1 MTDTSTR
8 VAELRPHVGE
18 VREDIVT
25 VSEALWN
32 LNELGLNEFES
43 VKTVKEMLVSH
54 GFAITSDGTGGL
66 ATAFLAEFG
75 SGEPVLAILGEYD
88 ALPALGNNAV
98 PRQEPRDDGQTSGH
112 GCGHNLI
119 ASGSVGAA
127 LALRYWLEQ
136 TGTPGTIRYAGCPAE
151 ETDNGKVPMA
161 LAGAFDGVAAAIHWH
176 PGDRAA
182 VANIKT
188 AAITSLRVTFHGRT
202 AHAGAEPWMGRSA
215 LHALELFAH
224 GVNLMR
230 EHMRPT
236 SRMHYIFNDTG
247 TAANVIPDLASAQIL
262 YRDADADL
270 VKIGEEWIG
279 QIANAAAMAT
289 QTTVEISHEGGA
301 NDLMPN
307 GPLAVRSQAVLE
319 AVGVPT
325 WTEDEQAFAV
335 EGQRNAGLPQEG
347 LATTVTPLLPEMTFG
362 ASTDVGD
369 VSKITPTMG
378 FSMPTVPIGVSMH
391 TWLATASHGTSIGHK
406 GAIYVALAL
415 AALGAEILTDAQLR
429 DEAKAD
435 FDKRMAGKPYT
446 PLAPIAAG

>member
-1 MTDTSTR
+1 
-8 VAELRPHVGE
+8 L
-18 VREDIVT
+18 
-25 VSEALWN
+25 
-32 LNELGLNEFES
+32 
-43 VKTVKEMLVSH
+43 SH
-54 GFAITSDGTGGL
+54 GFTITSDGTGGMP
-66 ATAFLAEFG
+66 TAFLAEFG
-75 SGEPVLAILGEYD
+75 SGEPVVAILGEYD
-88 ALPALGNNAV
+88 ALPSLGNNPV
-98 PRQEPRDDGQTSGH
+98 PRQEPRDDGQINGH

-127 LALRYWLEQ
+127 IALRYWLEQ
-136 TGTPGTIRYAGCPAE
+136 TGAPGTIRYAGCPAE

-161 LAGAFDGVAAAIHWH
+161 LAGAFDGLAAAIHWH
-176 PGDRAA
+176 PGDRAV

-188 AAITSLRVTFHGRT
+188 AAVVSLRVEFHGRT

-247 TAANVIPDLASAQIL
+247 TAPNVIPDLASAQIL
-262 YRDADADL
+262 YRDADAAL
-270 VKIGEEWIG
+270 VRTGEAWIVE
-279 QIANAAAMAT
+279 IANAAAMAT
-289 QTTVEISHEGGA
+289 QTTVKVTHEGGA

-307 GPLAVRSQAVLE
+307 GPLAIRSQAVLD
-319 AVGVPT
+319 AVGVPA
-325 WTEDEQAFAV
+325 WTDDEQAFAR
-335 EGQRNAGLPQEG
+335 EGQKNAGLPTEG
-347 LATTVTPLLPEMTFG
+347 MSTTVTPLMPEITLG

-378 FSMPTVPIGVSMH
+378 FSMPTVPLGVSMH

-415 AALGAEILTDAQLR
+415 AALGAEILMDENLR
-429 DEAKAD
+429 NEARAD
-435 FDKRMAGKPYT
+435 FEKRMDGKPYT
-446 PLAPIAAG
+446 PLAPAAS